1 LPLNSAEGFLVKA
14 SYAAFGVVLLALAG
28 LWYVGGGSAMPAQ
41 TAAAAEQP
49 HVSAP
54 LSHNNLTVY
63 FVHGPDSVADT
74 HKVATLQEGLEAG
87 WAVVNETGEV
97 NTLTVQNNS
106 DDYELFIQEGDMIKG
121 GKQDRVFAVDMLVP
135 PKSGVIPFPAHC
147 VEAGRWTARG
157 SESTAQ
163 FSKSDNF
170 AVGKGLRYANATQQ
184 QGEVWK
190 NVKENQEKISE
201 KLKTKVTAQESE
213 SSFQLTLENKD
224 LQARV
229 AEYETA
235 LREAGASRK
244 NVIGVVFYV
253 NGQVT
258 GAEVYGSNTLFQKA
272 WPKLLK
278 SQAADAIQEKTDKAL
293 PPNPSVQEVERF
305 LAMAGKSGAPTSS
318 GRNSGGLHPGPIDEE
333 VGAVS
338 NVQTAE
344 PDRVGRVIVDGNTQ
358 TGDRVQ
364 LNQVQPFGGD
374 NTETRQQQ
382 LRSFYAIRG
391 RQIQGQSPDNVNPA
405 PNFDGVASP
414 IVQTGNRLSVQR
426 VEDRAGLCSESRDPS
441 RQNALIHKSYMN
453 GTSAL

>member
-1 LPLNSAEGFLVKA
+1 MK
-14 SYAAFGVVLLALAG
+14 SYAAFGAVLLALAG
-28 LWYVGGGSAMPAQ
+28 LWYVGGGSAVPAQ

-54 LSHNNLTVY
+54 LTHNNLTVY
-63 FVHGPDSVADT
+63 FVHGPDTVVDT
-74 HKVATLQEGLEAG
+74 HKVATLQEALEAG
-87 WAVVNETGEV
+87 WAVVNETGNV

-147 VEAGRWTARG
+147 VESGRWTARG
-157 SESTAQ
+157 SESTAK

-190 NVKENQEKISE
+190 NVKENQEKLSAT
-201 KLKTKVTAQESE
+201 LKTKVNAQESE
-213 SSFQLTLENKD
+213 SSFQLALENKD
-224 LQARV
+224 LLAKV
-229 AEYETA
+229 ADFEEA

-258 GAEVYGSNTLFQKA
+258 GAEVYGSNALFQKA

-278 SQAADAIQEKTDKAL
+278 SQAADAIQEKTDKTL

-305 LAMAGKSGAPTSS
+305 LAMAGKSDSVKPTRNRDGHDMDLTNEDPGLQTNLEAALPEIQRVDQQTQQTVDRSANLNGRSGSTRSRLLNAGGAQAGQTANP
-318 GRNSGGLHPGPIDEE
+318 NEEVQQLGGLQQSMD
-333 VGAVS
+333 
-338 NVQTAE
+338 NVQAPISVVTATG
-344 PDRVGRVIVDGNTQ
+344 GR
-358 TGDRVQ
+358 
-364 LNQVQPFGGD
+364 LN
-374 NTETRQQQ
+374 
-382 LRSFYAIRG
+382 
-391 RQIQGQSPDNVNPA
+391 
-405 PNFDGVASP
+405 
-414 IVQTGNRLSVQR
+414 VQR
-426 VEDRAGLCSESRDPS
+426 VEDKAGLCSESRDPS
-441 RQNALIHKSYMN
+441 RQNALIHKSYIKK
-453 GTSAL
+453 